1 MSAIVEQLQQALAEV
16 KAKAAE
22 EKIQVNAA
30 VDALLSDVSDL
41 KEQVIALQGQVNPD
55 ISEVLASITELGLNI
70 EDIYVEPEEPEVPAE
85 QLSKVY
91 LGSRS

>member
-85 QLSKVY
+85 
-91 LGSRS
+91 